1 MIAVF
6 PFNST
11 SPRGGSSDNCYGAG
25 PLTLYYNSD
34 QDALC
39 FGEYTSANVYLDG
52 PDLANSTSIFAD
64 ASCNCAIPGFY
75 MDPNDTTRWY
85 FLNGECVLSSGICGG
100 DPGEDPVED
109 PVEDPGDTGTSGGG
123 SPSPTPSTCD
133 SATNLTVNNEYTVD
147 YVYPSSLS
155 STPIG
160 GGGGAI
166 GG

>member
-11 SPRGGSSDNCYGAG
+11 KSKSDSSNCYGAG

-34 QDALC
+34 QNALC
-39 FGEYTSANVYLDG
+39 FGEYTNTSVYLDG

-75 MDPNDTTRWY
+75 MDPNDTTKWY
-85 FLNGECVLSSGICGG
+85 LLNGECVLSSGICV
-100 DPGEDPVED
+100 DEPP
-109 PVEDPGDTGTSGGG
+109 EDPGDTGTSGGG

-133 SATNLTVNNEYTVD
+133 SATNLTVENEYTVD

-160 GGGGAI
+160 GGGGAF